1 VYENKLIYGKNPLER
16 IVSIEISDD
25 TATVFRELEDGS
37 LDIQKHPNRF
47 WILAT
52 KPFGPGWVK
61 LEGEQ
66 DFKFGKQFKD
76 YKEWAEA
83 KKSYPYQETYTISN
97 VVEQFMVKDGFTYYK
112 GCRHNE
118 VSILSFDIET
128 TGLDQNDESKI
139 ILISNTFRRLGKIE
153 RKLFSYEDYENCAQ
167 MIDDWS
173 QWVRDMDPSI
183 LCGHNIY
190 AYDLPYLQFC
200 YNKYKEG
207 NIKLGRLDKG
217 IYFNKYESKYRIDG
231 SRDLHYH
238 KCQVY
243 GRELVDTM
251 FLAYKYDAV
260 EKKYES
266 YGLKSI
272 IKVEGLEKQGRTFYD
287 ASTIRINYTNPDEL
301 VKIKQYAEE
310 DGDDALALYDLMVA
324 PTFYLTQSIPKPF
337 QLVVE
342 SATGSQIN
350 SLLVRAYLQDKHS
363 VAKADNLDE
372 EKVEGGISFA
382 VPGIYN
388 NVFKID
394 IKSCYPS
401 QILRF
406 KLYEE
411 RKDPKAYYYQLVE
424 HFTLQRFEYKKQ
436 MVATGD
442 NYWKNLDAMAK
453 IFINSSYGVANTSG
467 LNYNSAAIARKIT
480 LESRA
485 IIDMALRWAS
495 GFGYNHWATRFYD
508 AVGEKEADR
517 VYLSL
522 PDEAIP
528 TKYNHSYT
536 IAPSDTDSISF
547 CKSDGSPF
555 SKEEIKTLLN
565 EINEQSPDKVLWE
578 DDGVYKTIIALKAKN
593 YVLYNPEAKKEKDR
607 LKIKGSALKGSTR
620 PEAVKELIKRFIET
634 MAYTE
639 NRDEMLDN
647 LQRMYE
653 TYVYEAMN
661 VKEIKRWS
669 ARKTLSS
676 TMQKSERAN
685 ETKVIDAIKGTDYRE
700 GDRFFVFK
708 MPDES
713 LRLAEHFDGT
723 YDKSHLLK
731 NLFNTVEIFDTV
743 LPVKEM
749 FPNYS
754 LKKNFKILLDKYPEV
769 KVS

>member
-1 VYENKLIYGKNPLER
+1 MYDNKLIYGKNPLER

-25 TATVFRELEDGS
+25 VATVFRELEDGS

-47 WILAT
+47 WILAS
-52 KPFGPGWVK
+52 KSFGAGWVK
-61 LEGEQ
+61 LDGDQ
-66 DFKFGKQFKD
+66 HFKYGKQFTTYKD
-76 YKEWAEA
+76 WATT
-83 KKSYPYQETYTISN
+83 KKSLPYTDIYTISN
-97 VVEQFMVKDGFTYYK
+97 QVEAFQVKDGFTYHK
-112 GCRHNE
+112 GMRHDE
-118 VSILSFDIET
+118 ASILSFDIET
-128 TGLDQNDESKI
+128 TGLDQNADSKV
-139 ILISNTFRRLGKIE
+139 ILISNTFRKLGKIT
-153 RKLFSYEDYENCAQ
+153 RRLFSYENYANCAE
-167 MIDDWS
+167 MIDDWAA
-173 QWVRDMDPSI
+173 WVRDMDPSI
-183 LCGHNIY
+183 VCGHNIY
-190 AYDLPYLQFC
+190 AYDLPYLNYC
-200 YNKYKEG
+200 HGKYTDDP
-207 NIKLGRLDKG
+207 IILGRCDKP
-217 IYFNKYESKYRIDG
+217 IYFNRYESKYRVDG
-231 SRDLHYH
+231 SRDLHYN

-266 YGLKSI
+266 YGLKKI
-272 IKVEGLEKQGRTFYD
+272 IAQEGLEKAGRTFYD
-287 ASTIRINYTNPDEL
+287 ANEIRHNYTNPEEL
-301 VKIKQYAEE
+301 EKIKQYAEE

-350 SLLVRAYLQDKHS
+350 SLLVRAYLQDRHS
-363 VAKADNLDE
+363 VAKADNLDD

-411 RKDPKAYYYQLVE
+411 RKDPRAYYYKLVE

-442 NYWKNLDAMAK
+442 NYWKNLDVMAK

-467 LNYNSAAIARKIT
+467 LNYNSANIARKIT

-495 GFGYNHWATRFYD
+495 GNNYADWARKFYE
-508 AVGEKEADR
+508 AVGEKEADQ

-522 PDEAIP
+522 PQEELPI
-528 TKYNHSYT
+528 KYQHDFI

-547 CKSDGSPF
+547 CKRDHSRFSP
-555 SKEEIKTLLN
+555 EEIKSLLS
-565 EINEQSPDKVLWE
+565 EINEQSPEKVLWE

-593 YVLYNPEAKKEKDR
+593 YVLYNPNAKKEKDK

-620 PEAVKELIKRFIET
+620 PDAVKEMIKTFIET

-639 NRDEMLDN
+639 NREEIQSK
-647 LQRMYE
+647 LQDIYNK
-653 TYVYEAMN
+653 YVEEAMQ
-661 VKEIKRWS
+661 VTEIKRWS

-676 TMQKSERAN
+676 TMQESERAN
-685 ETKVIDAIKGTDYRE
+685 ETKVIDAIKGSDYRE
-700 GDRFFVFK
+700 GDRFWVFK

-713 LRLAEHFDGT
+713 LRLAEHFDGI

-731 NLFNTVEIFDTV
+731 NLFNTVEIFSYV
-743 LPVKEM
+743 LPIKTL

-754 LKKNFKILLDKYPEV
+754 LKKNFKILLDKYPSSQ
-769 KVS
+769 VS

>member
-1 VYENKLIYGKNPLER
+1 MYENKLIYGKNPLER

-25 TATVFRELEDGS
+25 TATIFRELEDGS

-52 KPFGPGWVK
+52 KPFGPGWIK
-61 LEGEQ
+61 MEGEQ
-66 DFKFGKQFKD
+66 DFKFGKQFKT
-76 YKEWAEA
+76 YTEWAEA
-83 KKSYPYQETYTISN
+83 KKSYPYQEIYTISN
-97 VVEQFMVKDGFTYYK
+97 TVESFQVKDGFTYYK
-112 GCRHNE
+112 GCKYDE
-118 VSILSFDIET
+118 ISILSFDIET
-128 TGLDQNDESKI
+128 TGLDQNDSSKI
-139 ILISNTFRRLGKIE
+139 ILISNTFRKLGKIE
-153 RKLFSYEDYENCAQ
+153 RRLFSYEDYENCAD
-167 MIDDWS
+167 MIDAWS
-173 QWVRDMDPSI
+173 QWVREMDPSI

-200 YNKYKEG
+200 YNKYTEG
-207 NIKLGRLDKG
+207 NIKLGRLDKP
-217 IYFNKYESKYRIDG
+217 IYFNKFESKYRIDG
-231 SRDLHYH
+231 SRDLHYN

-266 YGLKSI
+266 YGLKKI
-272 IKVEGLEKQGRTFYD
+272 IAVEGLEKEDRTFYD
-287 ASTIRINYTNPDEL
+287 ASQIRHNYLDPVEL
-301 VKIKQYAEE
+301 EKIKKYAEE

-350 SLLVRAYLQDKHS
+350 SLLVRAYLQDKQS
-363 VAKADNLDE
+363 VAKADNLEE

-388 NVFKID
+388 NVFKVD

-406 KLYEE
+406 KLHES
-411 RKDPKAYYYQLVE
+411 RKDPKAYYYHLVE
-424 HFTLQRFEYKKQ
+424 HFTLQRFEYKKKQ
-436 MVATGD
+436 VETGD
-442 NYWKNLDAMAK
+442 VYWKNLDAMAK

-467 LNYNSAAIARKIT
+467 LNYNSAAIAKKIT

-485 IIDMALRWAS
+485 IIDMSLRWAS
-495 GFGYNHWATRFYD
+495 GYNYNHWATKFYE

-517 VYLSL
+517 VFLSL
-522 PDEAIP
+522 PEQELPI
-528 TKYNHSYT
+528 KYQHDFI

-547 CKSDGSPF
+547 CKPDMSVF
-555 SKEEIKTLLN
+555 SKEEIQTLLD
-565 EINEQSPDKVLWE
+565 EINDQSPDKVLWE

-620 PEAVKELIKRFIET
+620 PEAVKELIKKFIET

-639 NRDEMLDN
+639 NRDEMQNN
-647 LQRMYE
+647 LQSLYDG
-653 TYVYEAMN
+653 YVTEAMT
-661 VKEIKRWS
+661 VTEIKRWS

-676 TMQKSERAN
+676 TMQKSDRAN

-708 MPDES
+708 MPDNT
-713 LRLAEHFDGT
+713 LKLAEHFDGN

-731 NLFNTVEIFDTV
+731 NLFNTCEIFDTV
-743 LPVKEM
+743 LPVKEL
-749 FPNYS
+749 FPNFS
-754 LKKNFKILLDKYPEV
+754 LKKNYKILLDKYGSSQ
-769 KVS
+769 VS

>member
-1 VYENKLIYGKNPLER
+1 MYDNKLIYGKNPLER
-16 IVSIEISDD
+16 IVSIEVNDD
-25 TATVFRELEDGS
+25 TATIFRELPDGS

-52 KPFGPGWVK
+52 KPFGAGWVK

-66 DFKFGKQFKD
+66 DFKYGKQFKE
-76 YKEWAEA
+76 YKDWVEA
-83 KKSYPYQETYTISN
+83 KRTLPYQETYTVSN
-97 VVEQFMVKDGFTYYK
+97 IVEQLMIKDGFTLFK
-112 GCRHNE
+112 GMKHTE
-118 VSILSFDIET
+118 PSILSFDIET
-128 TGLDQNDESKI
+128 TGLDQNTESKI
-139 ILISNTFRRLGKIE
+139 ILISNTFRKLGKIE
-153 RKLFSYEDYENCAQ
+153 RRLFSYADYSNCAE

-200 YNKYKEG
+200 YNKYTEG
-207 NIKLGRLDKG
+207 NIKLGRLDKP
-217 IYFNKYESKYRIDG
+217 IYFNKYESKYRVDG

-266 YGLKSI
+266 YGLKKI
-272 IKVEGLEKQGRTFYD
+272 IAVEGLEKEGRTFYD
-287 ASTIRINYTNPDEL
+287 AGQIRHNYTNPEEFE
-301 VKIKQYAEE
+301 KIKEYCK
-310 DGDDALALYDLMVA
+310 DDSDDALSLYDLMVA

-411 RKDPKAYYYQLVE
+411 RKDPQAYYYKLVE

-436 MVATGD
+436 MLATGD
-442 NYWKNLDAMAK
+442 AYWKNLDAMAK

-485 IIDMALRWAS
+485 IIDMALRWSS
-495 GFGYNHWATRFYD
+495 GLNYNHWANKFYD

-522 PDEAIP
+522 PEKELPI
-528 TKYNHSYT
+528 KYQHDFI

-547 CKSDGSPF
+547 CKQTMEPF
-555 SKEEIKTLLN
+555 TPEEIKTLLS

-593 YVLYNPEAKKEKDR
+593 YVLYSPEAKKP

-620 PEAVKELIKRFIET
+620 PEAIKELIKNFVET
-634 MAYTE
+634 MAYVE
-639 NRDEMLDN
+639 NRDEMQYK
-647 LQRMYE
+647 LQLIYNKYTE
-653 TYVYEAMN
+653 EAMT
-661 VKEIKRWS
+661 VSDIKRWS

-676 TMQKSERAN
+676 TMQKSERTN
-685 ETKVIDAIKGTDYRE
+685 ETKVLDAIKGSDYRE
-700 GDRFFVFK
+700 GDRMYVYYK
-708 MPDES
+708 QDDTLGLSEN
-713 LRLAEHFDGT
+713 FDGD
-723 YDKSHLLK
+723 YNKSRLLK
-731 NLFNTVEIFDTV
+731 NLWDTVNIFSTV
-743 LPVKEM
+743 LPVKDL
-749 FPNYS
+749 FINQS
-754 LKKNFKILLDKYPEV
+754 LKKNFKALEEKY
-769 KVS
+769 KQI

>member
-1 VYENKLIYGKNPLER
+1 VYENKLIYGKNQLER

-61 LEGEQ
+61 LEGDQ
-66 DFKFGKQFKD
+66 DYKYGKQFTK
-76 YKEWAEA
+76 YREWSDT
-83 KKSYPYQETYTISN
+83 KRSLPYQNIYTISN
-97 VVEQFMVKDGFTYYK
+97 PVEQFMVKDGFTLFK
-112 GCRHNE
+112 GMKHTE
-118 VSILSFDIET
+118 PSILSFDIET
-128 TGLDQNDESKI
+128 TGLDHNDESKI
-139 ILISNTFRRLGKIE
+139 ILISNTFRKLGKIE
-153 RKLFSYEDYENCAQ
+153 RRLFSYEDYENCAD

-173 QWVRDMDPSI
+173 QWVQEKDPSI

-190 AYDLPYLQFC
+190 AYDLPYIQYC
-200 YNKYKEG
+200 YNRYKEG
-207 NIKLGRLDKG
+207 NPKLGRLERP
-217 IYFNKYESKYRIDG
+217 IYFNKYESKYRVDG

-243 GRELVDTM
+243 GREIVDTM

-266 YGLKSI
+266 YRLKSI
-272 IKVEGLEKQGRTFYD
+272 IAVEGLEKKDRVFYD
-287 ASTIRINYTNPDEL
+287 AEKIRVNYKNPEEFT
-301 VKIKQYAEE
+301 KIKIYCE
-310 DGDDALALYDLMVA
+310 DDSDDSLALYDLMVA

-363 VAKADNLDE
+363 VAKADNLEE

-388 NVFKID
+388 NVFKVD

-406 KLYEE
+406 KLYEP
-411 RKDPKAYYYQLVE
+411 RKDPQAYFYKLVE
-424 HFTLQRFEYKKQ
+424 HFTLQRFEYKKKGQ
-436 MVATGD
+436 ETGD
-442 NYWKNLDAMAK
+442 SYWKNLDAMAK
-453 IFINSSYGVANTSG
+453 IFINSSYGVTNTSG
-467 LNYNSAAIARKIT
+467 LNYNSADIARKIT

-485 IIDMALRWAS
+485 VIDMSLRWAS

-508 AVGEKEADR
+508 AVGEKVDKR

-522 PDEAIP
+522 PEKEIP
-528 TKYNHSYT
+528 IKYHHDYI

-547 CKSDGSPF
+547 CKRDMSPF
-555 SKEEIKTLLN
+555 SKEEIKTLLA
-565 EINEQSPDKVLWE
+565 EINEQSPEKVLWE

-593 YVLYNPEAKKEKDR
+593 YVLYSPEAKKP
-607 LKIKGSALKGSTR
+607 LKIKGSALKGSTK
-620 PEAVKELIKRFIET
+620 AAALKEFTRKTIEL
-634 MAYTE
+634 MAYS
-639 NRDEMLDN
+639 
-647 LQRMYE
+647 E
-653 TYVYEAMN
+653 TKEERELGLKRLYADYVSEIIN
-661 VKEIKRWS
+661 ITEIKRWS

-676 TMQKSERAN
+676 TMINSTRTN
-685 ETKVIDAIKGTDYRE
+685 ETKVIEAIKGSNYRE
-700 GDRFFVFK
+700 GDRFFVFYK
-708 MPDES
+708 EDDS
-713 LRLAEHFDGT
+713 LCLAENFDGN
-723 YDKSHLLK
+723 YNKSRLLK
-731 NLFNTVEIFDTV
+731 NLYDTITIFDTV
-743 LPVKEM
+743 LPVKEL
-749 FPNYS
+749 FTNYS
-754 LKKNFKILLDKYPEV
+754 LKKNFQKLVDNHAES

>member
-1 VYENKLIYGKNPLER
+1 MYSNKLIYGKNPLER
-16 IVSIEISDD
+16 IVSIEIADD

-37 LDIQKHPNRF
+37 LDIQKHPNKF
-47 WILAT
+47 WILAG
-52 KPFGPGWVK
+52 KQYGAGWNR
-61 LEGEQ
+61 LEGDQ
-66 DFKFGKQFKD
+66 HFKWGKQ
-76 YKEWAEA
+76 YKTYEA
-83 KKSYPYQETYTISN
+83 WQTDKKNLPYQDIYTISN
-97 VVEQFMVKDGFTYYK
+97 TIEQFMVKDGFTYYK
-112 GCRHNE
+112 GLKHND

-128 TGLDQNDESKI
+128 TGLDQNDESKV
-139 ILISNTFRRLGKIE
+139 ILISNTFRRKGE
-153 RKLFSYEDYENCAQ
+153 VTRKLFSYEDYANCAE
-167 MIDDWS
+167 MIDAWAD
-173 QWVRDMDPSI
+173 WVRDMDPSI

-190 AYDLPYLQFC
+190 AYDLPYLNFC
-200 YNKYKEG
+200 HSKYSDAP
-207 NIKLGRLDKG
+207 IKLGRLGKG
-217 IYFNKYESKYRIDG
+217 IYFNKYESKYRVDG
-231 SRDLHYH
+231 SRELHYN

-243 GRELVDTM
+243 GREIVDTM

-266 YGLKSI
+266 YSLKKI
-272 IKVEGLEKQGRTFYD
+272 IAQEGLEKKDRVFYEAGQIRTKYKD
-287 ASTIRINYTNPDEL
+287 PDEFA
-301 VKIKQYAEE
+301 KIKEYCK
-310 DGDDALALYDLMVA
+310 DDSDDSLALYDLMVA

-363 VAKADNLDE
+363 VAKADNLDD

-382 VPGIYN
+382 VPGIYK

-411 RKDPKAYYYQLVE
+411 RKDPEAYYYKLVE
-424 HFTLQRFEYKKQ
+424 HFTLQRYEYKKQ
-436 MVATGD
+436 MLATGD

-467 LNYNSAAIARKIT
+467 LNYNSAAVARKIT
-480 LESRA
+480 LESRS

-495 GFGYNHWATRFYD
+495 GSGYNQWSTKFYGAT
-508 AVGEKEADR
+508 GEKEADR
-517 VYLSL
+517 VFLSL
-522 PDEAIP
+522 PEVELP
-528 TKYNHSYT
+528 TKYQHDFL
-536 IAPSDTDSISF
+536 IGPSDTDSISF
-547 CKSDGSPF
+547 CKADMSPF
-555 SKEEIKTLLN
+555 SKDEVKTLLE

-593 YVLYNPEAKKEKDR
+593 YVLYSPEAKKP
-607 LKIKGSALKGSTR
+607 LKIKGSALKGTTR
-620 PEAVKELIKRFIET
+620 PEAIKEMIKKFIET

-639 NRDEMLDN
+639 NQEEMLAELKN
-647 LQRMYE
+647 LYSG
-653 TYVYEAMN
+653 YVEEAMQ

-676 TMQKSERAN
+676 TMVESERKN
-685 ETKVIDAIKGTDYRE
+685 ETRVIEAIKGSDYRE
-700 GDRFFVFK
+700 GDRFWVYR

-713 LRLAEHFDGT
+713 LKLAEHFDGV
-723 YDKSHLLK
+723 YDKCSLLK
-731 NLFNTVEIFDTV
+731 NIYNTVEIFDTV
-743 LPVKEM
+743 LPVKEL

-754 LKKNFKILLDKYPEV
+754 LKKHYKILLDKYPENN
-769 KVS
+769 VS